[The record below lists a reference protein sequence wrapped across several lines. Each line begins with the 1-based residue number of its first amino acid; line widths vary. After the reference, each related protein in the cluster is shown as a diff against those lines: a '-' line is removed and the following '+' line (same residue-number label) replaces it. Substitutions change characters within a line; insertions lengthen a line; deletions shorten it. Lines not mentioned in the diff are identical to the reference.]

1 MTECGL
7 WGGEAV
13 LLLSYLPALSLLGTL
28 LIVILPTVIL
38 LTVILLTVMTV
49 LEQEK
54 TVTAMSD
61 RYITPEYLAHLPTSV
76 SLNIKL

>member
-1 MTECGL
+1 M
-7 WGGEAV
+7 
-13 LLLSYLPALSLLGTL
+13 PALSLLGTL
-28 LIVILPTVIL
+28 RTLTLLTVILPTVIL
-38 LTVILLTVMTV
+38 LTVIPLTVMTV

-76 SLNIKL
+76 S